1 MSVYILCGIS
11 VLVVMLLYI
20 IYNLYRKV
28 LSYEM
33 WSDELQT
40 SLTNT
45 IEKWKILDNKQ
56 IFERDDEVGVV
67 FDEINTAINEL
78 EQRME

>member
-1 MSVYILCGIS
+1 MNVYILCGICI
-11 VLVVMLLYI
+11 LVVVLLYI

-33 WSDELQT
+33 WLTELQS
-40 SLTNT
+40 SLANT
-45 IEKWKILDNKQ
+45 IEKWKFLDNKQ
-56 IFERDDEVGVV
+56 IFEKDDEVGVV
-67 FDEINTAINEL
+67 FDEINTTINEL

>member
-1 MSVYILCGIS
+1 MNVYILCGICI
-11 VLVVMLLYI
+11 LVVVLLYI

-33 WSDELQT
+33 WLTELQS

-45 IEKWKILDNKQ
+45 IEKWKFLDNKQ
-56 IFERDDEVGVV
+56 IFEKDDEVGVV
-67 FDEINTAINEL
+67 FDEINTTINEL

>member
-1 MSVYILCGIS
+1 MSVYILGGIS